1 MIWQSACS
9 DSFKRSDDRA
19 WAFVARRTC
28 VGKMRQCF
36 SCALQFSNA
45 RIERR
50 YPLARQHTHLRPV
63 SARIKVEQ
71 PLDLFKREART
82 LRRFDKT
89 QPLCF
94 VWAVAADAAVDA
106 RSASGWHR
114 QKPAPLVKAHG
125 FHAHTACLCQPP
137 NCHVVHR
144 LTPYYGTEAI

>member
-1 MIWQSACS
+1 MIWQLACG
-9 DSFKRSDDRA
+9 DRFKRSDDGA

-36 SCALQFSNA
+36 FCSLQFSNA

-71 PLDLFKREART
+71 PLDLLKREART

-89 QPLCF
+89 QPLCL
-94 VWAVAADAAVDA
+94 VWAVAAM
-106 RSASGWHR
+106 
-114 QKPAPLVKAHG
+114 PPLMPD
-125 FHAHTACLCQPP
+125 PP
-137 NCHVVHR
+137 R
-144 LTPYYGTEAI
+144 AGTGNSPRR

>member
-36 SCALQFSNA
+36 SRALQFVNA
-45 RIERR
+45 RIEGR
-50 YPLARQHTHLRPV
+50 YPLARQHTNLRAV

-82 LRRFDKT
+82 LCRFDKT
-89 QPLCF
+89 QPLRL
-94 VWAVAADAAVDA
+94 VWAIAADAAVDA

-114 QKPAPLVKAHG
+114 QKPTPLIETHG
-125 FHAHTACLCQPP
+125 FNSHTACLRQPP

-144 LTPYYGTEAI
+144 LTPYYSTEAI